1 MRLDDIIGIFSAL
14 LRIAEIEAGAVR
26 GNFVETDISALCRSL
41 VDSYGFVAEDAGQ
54 VLTTDIDDGI
64 LMTGDIELITQM
76 LVNVLENAIRHCPPD
91 VEICLRAKRV
101 DNVLT
106 IELADRGPGI
116 AESER
121 ERVFRRFIRLEDA
134 RQTKG
139 NGLGLSLVKAI
150 VLLHNGIVSLH
161 DNNPGLTVR
170 MVFQK
175 LH

>member
-1 MRLDDIIGIFSAL
+1 M
-14 LRIAEIEAGAVR
+14 
-26 GNFVETDISALCRSL
+26 
-41 VDSYGFVAEDAGQ
+41 
-54 VLTTDIDDGI
+54 
-64 LMTGDIELITQM
+64 
-76 LVNVLENAIRHCPPD
+76 
-91 VEICLRAKRV
+91 V

-121 ERVFRRFIRLEDA
+121 ERVFSRFIRLEDA